1 MGKVKRDSSLDLWL
15 VWGGL
20 GDWKTP
26 YALNPKTHTRAA
38 PAVPAAVAALCG
50 SLLLV
55 LLATGLVRQLL

>member
-38 PAVPAAVAALCG
+38 PAVVAALCG